1 MLRLT
6 ELDQETIK
14 DSNRK
19 KILNLLYKKKELT
32 KLEIAKQTGISIP
45 TVINN
50 INLLIDEGIVMEKG
64 VATSTGGRKPVI
76 ISFLPDSRYTFG
88 VEIRPDKVRIIMA
101 NINSEILY
109 EKAFTIDGIDNFD
122 NIMQKIIKIVN
133 CNIVENNIIEDK
145 ILGIGFSLPG
155 TVDEEKLILDMAPNL
170 KIKNIYFE
178 KYKECFNFP
187 IYIEN
192 EANSAAFG
200 EMILGIGKEM
210 KNLIYIS
217 ITQGI
222 GTGIVIQDHLY
233 KGKNKRAGEFGHMT
247 IVPGG
252 KVCNCGRKGC
262 WELYASET
270 TLIENYNRTCT
281 NKIENLEGFFGQIKN
296 GGIEAKKILREYLY
310 YLGIGVQNI
319 ILSLD
324 PHYIIIGGQI
334 SNYCEY
340 FIDELS
346 DIIFEENKFFTRGD
360 NKIFASKLKE
370 DSSILGA
377 SILPLQSLFFVYDKI
392 M

>member
-19 KILNLLYKKKELT
+19 KILNLLYRKKELT

-45 TVINN
+45 TVISN
-50 INLLIDEGIVMEKG
+50 INLLIEEGLVMEKG

-76 ISFLPDSRYTFG
+76 ISFLPNSRYTFG
-88 VEIRPDKVRIIMA
+88 VEITPDKVRLILA

-109 EKAFTIDGIDNFD
+109 ENFFRIDGIDDFD
-122 NIMQKIIKIVN
+122 KIMKKII
-133 CNIVENNIIEDK
+133 NIVDNYIDENNISVGK

-155 TVDEEKLILDMAPNL
+155 TVDEEKLILDMAPNM

-178 KYKECFNFP
+178 KYKEAFQFP

-192 EANSAAFG
+192 EANAAAFG

-252 KVCNCGRKGC
+252 KSCNCGRKGC
-262 WELYASET
+262 WELYASE
-270 TLIENYNRTCT
+270 
-281 NKIENLEGFFGQIKN
+281 
-296 GGIEAKKILREYLY
+296 KILIQDFKHISGKEITDLEDFFKQFSSGNADAKRLLSEYLY
-310 YLGIGVQNI
+310 YLGVGIQNI
-319 ILSLD
+319 IFSLD
-324 PHYIIIGGQI
+324 PHYIIIGGRI
-334 SNYCEY
+334 SSFSEY
-340 FIDELS
+340 FMEELS
-346 DIIFEENKFFTRGD
+346 DIIFEQNTFFVRGD

-377 SILPLQSLFFVYDKI
+377 SILPLQSLFFIYDKI
-392 M
+392 I